1 MLVGLSVME
10 QRYQA
15 VSADPVSSNT
25 AMRTNT
31 TPSTTVILP
40 SPSMPLRLTVPKTVA
55 TLAQGR
61 NDPSKTRPPPMNSR
75 AGPALVGRPVSRAG
89 KVPARRALGK
99 LHRRIVNERNR
110 GVEQA
115 CRSDASVDVAALVPQ
130 ARPRWGLVSRSIPT
144 STAGSVRSSSQV
156 AEVP

>member
-1 MLVGLSVME
+1 MLVELSVME

-61 NDPSKTRPPPMNSR
+61 NDPSKTMPPPMNSR

-89 KVPARRALGK
+89 KVPARGGSGSGIA
-99 LHRRIVNERNR
+99 
-110 GVEQA
+110 
-115 CRSDASVDVAALVPQ
+115 
-130 ARPRWGLVSRSIPT
+130 GL
-144 STAGSVRSSSQV
+144 
-156 AEVP
+156 